1 MRDITDLMDH
11 YRIAVRSIWNA
22 AFWSQP
28 ELRNW
33 DSWDQFEQ
41 IKNLLFSALVIGR
54 LEQIGCCVDLATVP
68 RPALQ
73 VAPAHSGSVPIL
85 IHQPR
90 DGDRNTYWD
99 DPVREISAADAELQ
113 FLDFF
118 DWDKMNYIDFQYYR
132 VRIVAFASQPHLVG
146 REALLQHSHAKVFVN
161 SPPA

>member
-1 MRDITDLMDH
+1 MRDITVLMDH
-11 YRIAVRSIWNA
+11 YRIAGRSIWNA

-41 IKNLLFSALVIGR
+41 IKCLLFGALVVGR

-68 RPALQ
+68 RPELR
-73 VAPAHSGSVPIL
+73 VTPAHSGSVPIL
-85 IHQPR
+85 IHRPR
-90 DGDRNTYWD
+90 EGDRNVYWD
-99 DPVREISAADAELQ
+99 DPVREVSAADANLH

-132 VRIVAFASQPHLVG
+132 VRIAAFASQPHLVG

-161 SPPA
+161 LPSE